1 MKFYAVLGIVA
12 AVIIAW
18 WHPTE
23 LIFMLGGLV
32 GRWWGRID
40 AEAEAIKWIGTLN
53 ADLALAKASLDG
65 ANEAIIAYSRDKL
78 WANEAEARAAAKI
91 KIAESKATE
100 ATARSNK
107 AEDELKKVTAQLREI
122 NEKRRKNKEAP

>member
-18 WHPTE
+18 WHPE
-23 LIFMLGGLV
+23 LIFMLGAVFGGLV

-40 AEAEAIKWIGTLN
+40 AEAEAIKYIATLKT
-53 ADLALAKASLDG
+53 DLALTKASLD
-65 ANEAIIAYSRDKL
+65 EARIASSRDKR
-78 WANEAEARAAAKI
+78 WASEAEA
-91 KIAESKATE
+91 KARE
-100 ATARSNK
+100 ATARAAK

-122 NEKRRKNKEAP
+122 KEKRRKSKEA